1 MQFFLDL
8 KFVQYFP
15 TPVSIVTYGE
25 MRDFKIPI
33 YIVPTTVTCMKH
45 LVHSCSFFSKSR
57 GSTPNRVEIVN
68 DEYENTLK

>member
-1 MQFFLDL
+1 MQFSLYL

-25 MRDFKIPI
+25 IRDFKIPI
-33 YIVPTTVTCMKH
+33 YIFPTTVTCIKD
-45 LVHSCSFFSKSR
+45 LVDSYSFFSKSR

-68 DEYENTLK
+68 DEFENA